1 MTSGSAAHR
10 TGGRASRTTLRHM
23 LAGAAVAM
31 LGVLALSAFR
41 TSAPRPTHGPP
52 PDEVA
57 QALTRTGAGDTPV
70 LRGKVIDVI
79 DGDSVEVQLQ
89 SGRIQVRLHAAD
101 APEHDQPGGR
111 DAGRALRKRLPRGSE
126 VGLESVPTGPV
137 RPSRGRDR
145 GGRRQR
151 KCLDGAAGPG
161 MGVSPLHVR
170 RPLLPLGRRGAR
182 SAPGAVVE
190 AARRLG
196 CAVGLA
202 SPRAGA
208 RLPTRGPLTRD
219 ARRLPRGAAPAPRS
233 SGRCAHAALRTL
245 APAYSYREPGAC
257 RLSNVPVHC

>member
-1 MTSGSAAHR
+1 
-10 TGGRASRTTLRHM
+10 
-23 LAGAAVAM
+23 M

-126 VGLESVPTGPV
+126 VVLAPVEQDQYDRLVAVIEEDGDNVNAWMVQRGQAWAYRRYTSDARYCRWEDAARAAHRGLWS
-137 RPSRGRDR
+137 RPPDDWVAPWDWRRRAREPGYRPADHSRETLDDCLAALRHRRGR
-145 GGRRQR
+145 
-151 KCLDGAAGPG
+151 A
-161 MGVSPLHVR
+161 
-170 RPLLPLGRRGAR
+170 
-182 SAPGAVVE
+182 
-190 AARRLG
+190 
-196 CAVGLA
+196 
-202 SPRAGA
+202 AGA
-208 RLPTRGPLTRD
+208 RT
-219 ARRLPRGAAPAPRS
+219 PR
-233 SGRCAHAALRTL
+233 
-245 APAYSYREPGAC
+245 
-257 RLSNVPVHC
+257 